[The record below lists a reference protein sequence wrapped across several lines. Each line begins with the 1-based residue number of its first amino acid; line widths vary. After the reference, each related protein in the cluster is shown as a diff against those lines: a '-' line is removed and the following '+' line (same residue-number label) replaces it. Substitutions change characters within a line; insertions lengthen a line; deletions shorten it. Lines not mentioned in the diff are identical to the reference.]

1 MLLED
6 KNEKRLI
13 DAFSETPIKDQSKFI
28 AAKINE
34 NGTSY
39 KRINKKNRSKT
50 ALLLITILIGLLLEL
65 IALMIIKK

>member
-34 NGTSY
+34 NGT
-39 KRINKKNRSKT
+39 
-50 ALLLITILIGLLLEL
+50 LIKG
-65 IALMIIKK
+65 